1 LERGRRRPKR
11 RWRPLSKLIW
21 CEIS

>member
-11 RWRPLSKLIW
+11 RRRPLSKLIW